1 MKEVWKPV
9 EGYEDLYQISN
20 LGRVKSLKRR
30 TKSGFYNRI
39 MMLKPSEH
47 TDGYLQV
54 VLYKNGQRKTYKVH
68 RLVANA
74 FLPRSENKTEV
85 NHLDGVKKNNSVDNL
100 SWCTRKEN
108 MKHAG
113 EYGLMSSESF
123 RDVEVYAQNKEG
135 EILTFKNKKTCSE
148 YFGFKYWWFHNQVRY
163 FGDPFQ
169 HNGFLIGTKI

>member
-1 MKEVWKPV
+1 MKEIWKPV
-9 EGYEDLYQISN
+9 EGYEGLYQISN

-85 NHLDGVKKNNSVDNL
+85 NHLDGVKKKQF
-100 SWCTRKEN
+100 C
-108 MKHAG
+108 
-113 EYGLMSSESF
+113 
-123 RDVEVYAQNKEG
+123 
-135 EILTFKNKKTCSE
+135 
-148 YFGFKYWWFHNQVRY
+148 
-163 FGDPFQ
+163 
-169 HNGFLIGTKI
+169 